1 MSKKI
6 GAIIALDGE
15 KEFKAAVA
23 SVNKELSGLKSES
36 ALVTEEFKG
45 QGNTLEA
52 LKKKQEVLQK
62 TLDAQKKKEEE
73 IRKGLE
79 NAKKSYDKVGSG
91 LETLRTRYE
100 KATAQMDVLKR
111 TSGTTE
117 DELESQQKEIDELAA
132 ALKKGEKNF
141 ETAANRV
148 QDWESKLNYAAAQT
162 IKVNRELENN
172 AKYLHEAETS
182 TDKCAKSIDEYGKTV
197 KEQTDVTIGFG
208 EAVKVAVAGKAVDAF
223 TGLAKTAADASIGT
237 ANDIATVANQ
247 VQASTGAAQNA
258 ANEYKKVMK
267 EVYSDNYGDNF
278 EDVGEAI
285 QTVVQNL
292 KDIDSSELKS
302 VTENAIT
309 LKDTFGFDYQE
320 QIRAVKMMMDTFGVS
335 SQKAFNLIAQGAQNG
350 LNKNGDLLD
359 TINEYSVHY
368 KQMGVDADGFVNS
381 LTNGAAAGTFSID
394 KLGDAYKEF
403 GIRVRDTAS
412 STTEGFELIELD
424 ADEMRARFAA
434 GGKSAQEATAQ
445 VLDAL
450 FSMDDQVKQNQ
461 AGVDLF
467 GTMWEDLG
475 VEGVKALTNVNG
487 EIQETEDAMKSIQK
501 VKYSATSNEI
511 TQLAR
516 TFQMKIAEPLE
527 RDVLPTVNKGLNL
540 VGDNLEAVETAVVG
554 LGAAIALYKF
564 SKTDVYLGLA
574 STIKKVATA
583 TSTATTATKGAAAAQ
598 ALWNAALNVSPI
610 GLAVTAIAAVTAG
623 IVAYKIATKNANSE
637 TAQAVK
643 ATKDFCETAN
653 EQIEAINNTSQAY
666 RENTNET
673 QAHWEANRLLID
685 QLYELNAQEEKT
697 SGQKAVMR
705 GIVNELKEDIPELA
719 AAFNEQTGSISMTR
733 EELEKLIDK
742 NEEYYLMIA
751 AQDALGDFAKDV
763 ADAQIVIKQTEAE
776 LDKLAVSY
784 KEYGVALDENYE
796 REFVGEC
803 HNHSDEVKGLNRQY
817 VELKKTLDNAKE
829 AEADAQK
836 NMETAKET
844 LADYKYE
851 VEDTTETVED
861 MSKAE
866 EQAADTTQ
874 EAVEEQQEA
883 YAELEESIRG
893 SIKNSISLLEEF
905 SGGTE
910 ITSQEIL
917 HNLNSQIEGM
927 TNWADNMETLAGAA
941 GEGMT
946 EEFYAY
952 LAEMGPESANM
963 VQALVDS
970 LKNNTG
976 EFKQICEAWGK
987 AMDLETPLTNQTT
1000 KALKYTGDKFG
1011 QGCEDIGTEAI
1022 ESMQAGVAGAQ
1033 PMLEVQ
1039 AYDTFRAGMEQSRK
1053 AVKETQPLL
1062 EAETYVTFRAGID
1075 HGRKAMSDKTGDLNQ
1090 TTKDVLQKGVIDPMN
1105 ELPLKAEE
1113 FGKNVVTG
1121 LGNGILANQ
1130 SAATGAMGQVAA
1142 AVAAKASSV
1151 LDIHSP
1157 SRLMKKYGG
1166 YVTAGLAIGISG
1178 AKTEAESAIR
1188 DVCEGVSQTATSELD
1203 IHSPSRKFR
1212 DAVGKNIPRG
1222 IAKGIDDEAG
1232 TASGSMKRLA
1242 KMLQKEAAELMA
1254 NNSTKDPVTEEI
1266 ARQRLREAEQ
1276 MLQMAQKL
1284 EQKELKEYSKAA
1296 YKSANA
1302 WYSEYKKTHTVT
1314 LQDEKYFWSQ
1324 VSKSVLKGTDEY
1336 TKALGKVASIEK
1348 YENTIKNKV
1357 KSAFDVSWYTT
1368 GSDGKSEKKNAEDYY
1383 SELYSAASKYMNNY
1397 SVLHNVSLQQEEYYW
1412 QQVLKKM
1419 QKGTQGYID
1428 ATKQLKDVQSQIKDQ
1443 VAQQKQANKEYAL
1456 SGGAL
1461 DVYKTYYKTS
1471 ERAEVQYWDIVRKK
1485 FKTGTAERLQAD
1497 QKYYEAKEAY
1507 NEKLESLN
1515 DDYYDNCKELNE
1527 KLEDDIAE
1535 LTDAY
1540 TSAVADRKDSIY
1552 SSFDLFDEFSST
1564 SKSGKTLLYNLKSQ
1578 VAGIA
1583 DWEQQLEKL
1592 GKKGIL
1598 SDGLM
1603 KELQEMGPEASA
1615 SIHALNQLSNAELA
1629 EYEKLYEQKNALAE
1643 SQAVKENEELRK
1655 QTKEQISELKK
1666 QTKEQLKELKE
1677 EYKEAVS
1684 EVKKG
1689 IEAPLR
1695 DLAKQATKIGE
1706 DAVISL
1712 VAGIKDNA
1720 EKKSTK
1726 ADLKTVSTKI
1736 SSELGKL
1743 PKAGKTIGNRT
1754 LQGILDGLYDQDK
1767 INASAKSLIN
1777 GIKKAIQ
1784 KAADIHSPSRL
1795 FKKEIGVQLGAG
1807 VRDGLE
1813 DETQDVQKAGTDMIK
1828 ALLDSQTTAMQKRQE
1843 TVRNKLAEMDADTK
1857 IAAANQT
1864 FSSTASVENT
1874 VSVDNSGLIGKM
1886 EEMIAIMQQGFESLG
1901 NLQLVTDTGAMIG
1914 EMQQGMSESFAQ
1926 MWRSKRR

>member
-52 LKKKQEVLQK
+52 LKKKQDVLQK

-148 QDWESKLNYAAAQT
+148 QDWESKLNYAATQT

-223 TGLAKTAADASIGT
+223 TDLAKTAADASIGT

-247 VQASTGAAQNA
+247 VQASTGAAQDA

-267 EVYSDNYGDNF
+267 EVYSDNYGDDF

-368 KQMGVDADGFVNS
+368 KQMGVDADGFFNS

-434 GGKSAQEATAQ
+434 GGESAQEATAQ

-475 VEGVKALTNVNG
+475 IEGVKALTNVNG
-487 EIQETEDAMKSIQK
+487 EIQGTEDAMKSIQK

-574 STIKKVATA
+574 STIKKVAAA

-623 IVAYKIATKNANSE
+623 IVAYKVATKNANSE

-643 ATKDFCETAN
+643 ATKDFCESAN
-653 EQIEAINNTSQAY
+653 EQIESINNTTQAY

-673 QAHWEANRLLID
+673 QAHWEANRLLIE
-685 QLYELNAQEEKT
+685 QLYELNDQEEKT

-719 AAFNEQTGSISMTR
+719 EAFNEETGSISMTR

-742 NEEYYLMIA
+742 NEEYYLMVA

-763 ADAQIVIKQTEAE
+763 ADAQIIIKQTTAE

-817 VELKKTLDNAKE
+817 VELKMTLDNAKE

-851 VEDTTETVED
+851 AEDTAESIED
-861 MSKAE
+861 LSKAE
-866 EQAADTTQ
+866 EKAADATQ

-917 HNLNSQIEGM
+917 SNLNSQIEGM
-927 TNWADNMETLAGAA
+927 TKWADNMETLAGAA

-970 LKNNTG
+970 LKNNTD
-976 EFKQICEAWGK
+976 EFKQICDAWGK
-987 AMDLETPLTNQTT
+987 AMDLETPLTNQTM
-1000 KALKYTGDKFG
+1000 KALEHTGKEFG
-1011 QGCEDIGTEAI
+1011 QGCEDMGTEAI

-1033 PMLEVQ
+1033 PMLEAQ

-1075 HGRKAMSDKTGDLNQ
+1075 HGRQAMSDKTGDLNQ
-1090 TTKDVLQKGVIDPMN
+1090 TTKDVLQMGVINPMN

-1113 FGKNVVTG
+1113 FGKNVATG

-1142 AVAAKASSV
+1142 AVAAKASSE

-1203 IHSPSRKFR
+1203 IHSHSRKFR

-1242 KMLQKEAAELMA
+1242 KMLQKEATELMA

-1266 ARQRLREAEQ
+1266 ARQRLQEAER
-1276 MLQMAQKL
+1276 MLQKAQKL

-1302 WYSEYKKTHTVT
+1302 WYNEYKKTHTVT

-1485 FKTGTAERLQAD
+1485 FKAGTAERLQAD

-1629 EYEKLYEQKNALAE
+1629 EYEKLYEQKNAIAE

-1726 ADLKTVSTKI
+1726 ADLKTVNTKI
-1736 SSELGKL
+1736 SSEIGKL

-1784 KAADIHSPSRL
+1784 KAADIHSLPRL

-1843 TVRNKLAEMDADTK
+1843 AVRNKLAEMDADTK

-1886 EEMIAIMQQGFESLG
+1886 EEMIAVMQQGFESLG